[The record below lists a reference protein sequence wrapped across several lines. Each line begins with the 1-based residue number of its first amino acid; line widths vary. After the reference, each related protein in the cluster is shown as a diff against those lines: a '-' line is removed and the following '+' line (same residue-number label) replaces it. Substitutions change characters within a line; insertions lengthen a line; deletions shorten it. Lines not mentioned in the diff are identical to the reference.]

1 MKLKFRD
8 VFVRMGDFSLALDL
22 TIEHDSTAL
31 FGPSGSGKTTILEL
45 IAGLRRLDRGTI
57 SLNDQMLVS
66 VENRILVPAPQRAIG
81 YVPQDLALFPHLS
94 VRQNLDYGRKPDGAS
109 RISFDTLV
117 DLLEIRRLLG
127 ERPSFLSGGEKQR
140 IALGRAL
147 LASPRLLLL
156 DEPLAGLDQ
165 SLKNKILPYLERIR
179 ETFAI
184 PMLYVTHA
192 PAEILALC
200 KEVVVLS
207 AGHVVDQ
214 GKPEQLFEPSLEPTY
229 RLRESN

>member
-1 MKLKFRD
+1 MKLTFRD
-8 VFVRMGDFSLALDL
+8 VLVQMGDFSLEIDL

-45 IAGLRRLDRGTI
+45 IAGLRRLDKGTI
-57 SLNDQMLVS
+57 SLDDQTLVS
-66 VENRILVPAPQRAIG
+66 VENRILVPARHRAIG

-94 VRQNLDYGRKPDGAS
+94 VRQNLDYGRKPDGIS

-117 DLLEIRRLLG
+117 DLLEIRRLLD
-127 ERPSFLSGGEKQR
+127 ESTSFLSGGEKQR

-147 LASPRLLLL
+147 LASPRVLLL

-179 ETFAI
+179 ETFQI
-184 PMLYVTHA
+184 PLIYVTHD
-192 PAEILALC
+192 PAEILTLC
-200 KEVVVLS
+200 HQVVVLS
-207 AGHVVDQ
+207 AGRVVNHGNPD
-214 GKPEQLFEPSLEPTY
+214 QLFEPALEPRY
-229 RLRESN
+229 RLR

>member
-1 MKLKFRD
+1 MNLTFRD
-8 VFVRMGDFSLALDL
+8 VLVRMGDFSLELDL
-22 TIEHDSTAL
+22 TINHDSTAL

-57 SLNDQMLVS
+57 SLDAQTLVS
-66 VENRILVPAPQRAIG
+66 VENRTLVPARRRAIG

-94 VRQNLDYGRKPDGAS
+94 VRQNLDYGRKPNGAS

-117 DLLEIRRLLG
+117 DLLEIRRLLD
-127 ERPSFLSGGEKQR
+127 ERPGFLSGGEKQR
-140 IALGRAL
+140 IALARAL

-156 DEPLAGLDQ
+156 DEPLASLDQ
-165 SLKNKILPYLERIR
+165 SLKNKILPYLQRIR

-200 KEVVVLS
+200 QQVVVLS
-207 AGHVVDQ
+207 AGRVVDQ
-214 GKPEQLFEPSLEPTY
+214 GKPDQLFEASPEPLY
-229 RLRESN
+229 RLR